1 MRRRARTHTTKRPLR
16 PVRDRDGVTMASM
29 LRGVR
34 CEDVFSEGLLT
45 LQKCQVMLSPRHFP
59 EDFIQANC
67 LVIRLIDWRLTIG
80 GLID

>member
-1 MRRRARTHTTKRPLR
+1 MVSRWRLCCVAF
-16 PVRDRDGVTMASM
+16 GVKMF
-29 LRGVR
+29 
-34 CEDVFSEGLLT
+34 FSEGLLT

-59 EDFIQANC
+59 GDFIQANC